1 MKKKSKAIFLDRDG
15 VIIKDVGY
23 LNQLKQIK
31 FLPQTTTALRYA
43 FKKDYK
49 IIIITN
55 QSVVGRGIIS
65 INKLSKIHNF
75 IKNVLRSKKILIKD
89 IFFCP
94 HHPIFGIGRYKK
106 KCKCRKPENLLI
118 EKAIKKYNIDR
129 NSSLFIGD
137 KETDMKAAK
146 KSNIKFKYRS
156 KKKFYLQIKNLID
169 K

>member
-129 NSSLFIGD
+129 QSSLFIGD

-146 KSNIKFKYRS
+146 KSNIKFKFRS
-156 KKKFYLQIKNLID
+156 KTNFYLQIKNLIN

>member
-1 MKKKSKAIFLDRDG
+1 MKKKNKAIFLDRDG

-23 LNQLKQIK
+23 LNQLEQIR

-43 FKKDYK
+43 FKRGYK

-94 HHPIFGIGRYKK
+94 HHPTFGIGRYKK

-129 NSSLFIGD
+129 YSSFFIGD

-146 KSNIKFKYRS
+146 KSNIKFKFRS
-156 KKKFYLQIKNLID
+156 KTNFYLQIKNLIN

>member
-1 MKKKSKAIFLDRDG
+1 MKKKNKAIFLDRDG

-23 LNQLKQIK
+23 LNQLEQIR

-43 FKKDYK
+43 FKRGYK

-75 IKNVLRSKKILIKD
+75 IKKVLRLKKILIKD

-94 HHPIFGIGRYKK
+94 HHPIFGIGKFKK

-156 KKKFYLQIKNLID
+156 KKNFTYK
-169 K
+169 

>member
-1 MKKKSKAIFLDRDG
+1 MKRKSKAIFLDRDG

-23 LNQLKQIK
+23 LNQLEQIK
-31 FLPQTTTALRYA
+31 FLPQTSTALRYA
-43 FKKDYK
+43 FKKGYK

-75 IKNVLRSKKILIKD
+75 IKKVLRSKKILIKD

-129 NSSLFIGD
+129 HSSLFIGD

-146 KSNIKFKYRS
+146 KSNIKFKFRS
-156 KKKFYLQIKNLID
+156 KTNFYLQIKNLIN